1 MGCGVTSD
9 QIIHFQ
15 GIKAARYDLTLRRIG
30 YRDPQ
35 TGKHYV
41 FLTNALD
48 LAASTIAEVY
58 RDRWQ
63 IELFFKWMKQNLN
76 INSFL
81 GTSRNAVLSQLW
93 VALCV
98 YLILA
103 YHRFLGRHGW
113 SMSHLVRLLQLNL
126 FERTSLDRLLRPPD
140 SVTNTKPLQLVLR
153 MA

>member
-1 MGCGVTSD
+1 M
-9 QIIHFQ
+9 
-15 GIKAARYDLTLRRIG
+15 
-30 YRDPQ
+30 
-35 TGKHYV
+35 

-63 IELFFKWMKQNLN
+63 IELFFKWMKQNLR

-98 YLILA
+98 YLVLA
-103 YHRFLGRHGW
+103 YHRFLARNGW

-126 FERTSLDRLLRPPD
+126 FERTSLDLLLRPPD
-140 SVTNTKPLQLVLR
+140 PRTSTKPLQLALR